1 MELKTLNF
9 GVPARGLDGQ
19 PVVPEQP
26 LAGRLAVALAN
37 AATPDGDTA
46 LKFWTW
52 ACTLHKHAG
61 GEPLALDPADADKLQ
76 RFVAT
81 HPEFSAAYKAQL
93 LGVFREK

>member
-9 GVPARGLDGQ
+9 GVPALGLDGT

-37 AATPDGDTA
+37 APTQDGDTA

-52 ACTLHKHAG
+52 ACTLHKRQG
-61 GEPLALDPADADKLQ
+61 GEPLALDPADADKLK

-93 LGVFREK
+93 LAVWS